1 MKSDKDIKGHAL
13 MFIAGVLWGL
23 NSPVM
28 KSLLSFND
36 GMITPMAIS
45 LFRMIGAALLFWVAS
60 FFAPKEQVRPHDML
74 LLFFASIFAL
84 SLNQGSFSFGLRLT
98 SPLDASIITTTAPII
113 TMIFAALFLKEPI
126 TGKKVIGVFT
136 GAVGA
141 LLLIINGQQQSTATG
156 NHTIWGNILCLLSQ
170 FSYAIYLTVFKG
182 LIERYSTITLMKW
195 MFTYA
200 SVCFI
205 PFSFRDVGMIE
216 FGIFSTNSWMQL
228 FFAVFCATFLTYLC
242 LSYAQKKLRPTII
255 GMYNYVQP
263 LVAGIVAISL
273 GMDTF
278 GFLKGLAVIFV
289 FLGVYIVTQSKSKA
303 EIEVN
308 KKDL

>member
-1 MKSDKDIKGHAL
+1 MKSDKDLKGHAL
-13 MFIAGVLWGL
+13 MFIAGALWGL

-36 GMITPMAIS
+36 GMITPMAVS
-45 LFRMIGAALLFWVAS
+45 LFRMVGAALLFWIAS
-60 FFAPKEQVRPHDML
+60 LFAPKEQVKPHDML

-84 SLNQGSFSFGLRLT
+84 SLNQGSFSFGLKLT

-136 GAVGA
+136 GTAGA
-141 LLLIINGQQQSTATG
+141 LLLIISSQQQSTTTG
-156 NHTIWGNILCLLSQ
+156 NHAIWGDLLCLLSQ
-170 FSYAIYLTVFKG
+170 FSFAIYLTVFKG

-216 FGIFSTNSWMQL
+216 FSTLPTNSWMQL

-273 GMDTF
+273 GMDKF
-278 GFLKGLAVIFV
+278 GFLKGLAVVFV
-289 FLGVYIVTQSKSKA
+289 FLGVYIVTQSRSKA
-303 EIEVN
+303 DECE
-308 KKDL
+308 K

>member
-1 MKSDKDIKGHAL
+1 MKSDKDIRGHAA
-13 MFIAGVLWGL
+13 MFSAGVLWGL

-36 GMITPMAIS
+36 EMITPMAVS
-45 LFRMIGAALLFWVAS
+45 LFRMVGAALLFWIAS
-60 FFAPKEQVRPHDML
+60 LFAPKEQVKPHDML

-84 SLNQGSFSFGLRLT
+84 SLNQGAFSFGLKLT
-98 SPLDASIITTTAPII
+98 SPLDASVITTTAPII

-126 TGKKVIGVFT
+126 TGKKVIGVFI
-136 GAVGA
+136 GALGA
-141 LLLIINGQQQSTATG
+141 LLLIMSSQQQSTTTG
-156 NHTIWGNILCLLSQ
+156 NHAIWGDMLCLLSQ
-170 FSYAIYLTVFKG
+170 FSFAIYLTVFKG

-216 FGIFSTNSWMQL
+216 FGMFSASSWMQL

-263 LVAGIVAISL
+263 LVAGIVAVSL

-278 GFLKGLAVIFV
+278 GFIKGLAVVFV
-289 FLGVYIVTQSKSKA
+289 FLGVYIVTQSKAKS
-303 EIEVN
+303 ESP
-308 KKDL
+308 

>member
-1 MKSDKDIKGHAL
+1 
-13 MFIAGVLWGL
+13 MFIAGALWGL

-36 GMITPMAIS
+36 GMITPMAVS
-45 LFRMIGAALLFWVAS
+45 LFRMVGATLLFWVAS
-60 FFAPKEQVRPHDML
+60 LFAPKEQVKPHDML

-84 SLNQGSFSFGLRLT
+84 SLNQGSFSFGLSLT
-98 SPLDASIITTTAPII
+98 SPMDASIITTTAPII

-141 LLLIINGQQQSTATG
+141 LLLIISSQQQSTTTG
-156 NHTIWGNILCLLSQ
+156 NHAIWGDILCLLSQ
-170 FSYAIYLTVFKG
+170 FSFAIYLTVYKS
-182 LIERYSTITLMKW
+182 LIGRYSTITLMKW

-216 FGIFSTNSWMQL
+216 FGMFSASSWMQL

-263 LVAGIVAISL
+263 LVAGIVAVSL
-273 GMDTF
+273 GMDKF
-278 GFLKGLAVIFV
+278 GFIKGLAVVFV
-289 FLGVYIVTQSKSKA
+289 FLGVYIVTQSKAKS
-303 EIEVN
+303 
-308 KKDL
+308 